1 MNLLSGTDKEW
12 GLKKKK
18 VRKVYNIFITNFK
31 WQINDGLKNNF
42 DNEFKLKLIKNLLFK
57 ICCEIVVNVTFL

>member
-1 MNLLSGTDKEW
+1 M
-12 GLKKKK
+12 
-18 VRKVYNIFITNFK
+18 RKVYNIFITNFK